1 MAKTKETTNVEN
13 TEELKEIS
21 PAEYF
26 ELVKSKMEEEKE
38 ENVRKIYDVTLNKMK
53 KYMISGQV
61 KAAKELYAKALYLEK
76 ELELLR
82 KGVSQYVLRTDVSN
96 YIENIAND
104 CVCIIELKN
113 YDREIPD
120 DILDI
125 ITDTKDLFD
134 EYFVVFTD
142 YTGEV
147 RSKVEAEKRDKDP
160 ILFGN
165 IFIDGMVSPKMYF
178 LGDWI
183 DEFCDLTL
191 DKMIEEIV
199 KKEKKKPEDIL
210 YNIDDYSTLDS
221 IEQELFGTAKRMKSR
236 SFKDGKVEVTKKTT
250 RRTTTKKSSAKKT
263 KDESEP
269 KKTTTRRGRKK
280 KED

>member
-1 MAKTKETTNVEN
+1 MKETKENTQVEN

-26 ELVKSKMEEEKE
+26 EIVKSKMEEEKE

-53 KYMISGQV
+53 KYMITGQV
-61 KAAKELYAKALYLEK
+61 KAAKELYAKAIYLEK
-76 ELELLR
+76 EMELLR
-82 KGVSQYVLRTDVSN
+82 KGVTQYVLRTDISN

-120 DILDI
+120 DILDVVM
-125 ITDTKDLFD
+125 DTKDIFD
-134 EYFVVFTD
+134 EYFIVFTD

-210 YNIDDYSTLDS
+210 YNIDDFSTLDS
-221 IEQELFGTAKRMKSR
+221 IEKELFGTSKRIESR
-236 SFKDGKVEVTKKTT
+236 TFKEGKVEVNTNKTT
-250 RRTTTKKSSAKKT
+250 RRTTTKKTKT
-263 KDESEP
+263 EEP